1 MAKSLGRKI
10 TLERDGAPIANIRTK
25 SLSINR
31 ELVDTTDDDS
41 SGWAEHLDEAGQVE
55 VTMSV
60 EGVFA
65 DDTVLQEALDPA
77 SGNKP
82 HTLIYP
88 DGSEISG
95 DFGIAS
101 FEQEAEYN
109 AVTTYSFEL
118 RASGEVTRT
127 AGTTT

>member
-1 MAKSLGRKI
+1 MAKFLGRKLI
-10 TLERDGAPIANIRTK
+10 LQRDGTPIANIRTK

-41 SGWAEHLDEAGQVE
+41 GAWAEHLDEPGQIE

-65 DDTVLQEALDPA
+65 DDSILDDALDPQ
-77 SGNKP
+77 SGNVA
-82 HTLIYP
+82 HTLVYP
-88 DGSEISG
+88 DGSEISA
-95 DFGIAS
+95 DFGISS

-109 AVTTYSFEL
+109 DVTTYSFEL

-127 AGTTT
+127 PASA